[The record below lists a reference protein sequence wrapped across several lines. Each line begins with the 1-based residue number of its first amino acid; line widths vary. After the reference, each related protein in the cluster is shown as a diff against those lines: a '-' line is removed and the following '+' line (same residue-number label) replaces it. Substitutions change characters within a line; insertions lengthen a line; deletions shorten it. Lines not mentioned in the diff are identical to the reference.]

1 VTRRWRRDEGGSIAL
16 FFAVLF
22 PALLVLVGLVADG
35 GMALAAKAKASSDA
49 REAARAGADA
59 LSPAALELRGTPVI
73 DQHLAF
79 NAAQAAL
86 GAEGAQGTVN
96 VAGRTVTVQ
105 VTHSTPSVLL
115 GAVGVHVL
123 TVNATESATSQEG
136 H

>member
-1 VTRRWRRDEGGSIAL
+1 VTRRCSRDERGSIAL
-16 FFAVLF
+16 FFAVLC

-59 LSPAALELRGTPVI
+59 LSPATLELHGTPVI
-73 DQHLAF
+73 DQHQALRS
-79 NAAQAAL
+79 AQATL
-86 GAEGAQGTVN
+86 GAEDEQGTVS
-96 VAGRTVTVQ
+96 VAGNTVTVR

-123 TVNATESATSQEG
+123 TVSATESATAQEG
-136 H
+136 P